1 MKTNPNDAI
10 NTFKGDEY
18 TTPDGYTTSNYFNP
32 GLTKR
37 EYIASRTFAAI
48 LATRPEGLRPQD
60 LKQCAEDAVLLADA
74 LIEALNKGKEDAP

>member
-18 TTPDGYTTSNYFNP
+18 TTPDGYTTSNYFNL

-37 EYIASRTFAAI
+37 EIFAAMA
-48 LATRPEGLRPQD
+48 LQGLCADPESRRDSIPGT
-60 LKQCAEDAVLLADA
+60 AVKLADA
-74 LIEALNKGKEDAP
+74 LIEALNKEKEK